1 MQAMVKLQFAND
13 PAIANELVKFL
24 SLNSEFDKVK
34 QLEITNSELKVEL
47 KTAQKDIKE
56 AVKSVQTMSNKL
68 DQYKT
73 SVEALT
79 KRLNNFDNKNNNN
92 TSNKRAKKKDGDP
105 DWLVAMNSVSGFD
118 IKTITNESFVRNEI
132 KESPSSQADKKIS
145 SRINHASY
153 GETSVR

>member
-79 KRLNNFDNKNNNN
+79 KRLNNLDNKNNNN
-92 TSNKRAKKKDGDP
+92 T
-105 DWLVAMNSVSGFD
+105 
-118 IKTITNESFVRNEI
+118 
-132 KESPSSQADKKIS
+132 
-145 SRINHASY
+145 
-153 GETSVR
+153 

>member
-1 MQAMVKLQFAND
+1 MIEKKIV
-13 PAIANELVKFL
+13 IC
-24 SLNSEFDKVK
+24 FDKVQ

-105 DWLVAMNSVSGFD
+105 D
-118 IKTITNESFVRNEI
+118 
-132 KESPSSQADKKIS
+132 
-145 SRINHASY
+145 
-153 GETSVR
+153 